1 MKLGQTDISIGKIA
15 FGCWRFAGHDVGT
28 ADKLVRTALDAGMN
42 VIDTADIYGFSEFP
56 DREDKGFGQAE
67 VRLGEVLSAAPS
79 LRKQMVL
86 ATKGGIDAIRPY
98 DSSYAYL
105 MRAIDASLDRL
116 QTDYVDLYQIHRPD
130 LTTPMSEVARA
141 LNEIVDSGKSLAI
154 GVSNFTVPQMRALQ
168 AHLKH
173 PIATIQPEFS
183 ALEQSPLE
191 NGILDY
197 AEEIGATVMAW
208 SPLAGGKIPLTD
220 GPVQGVL
227 DKIAKA
233 YGISRS
239 TAALAFTRGFGANV
253 MPIIGTQNPTRI
265 NESGYAAQVNLTG
278 REVYDVVEAYRGE
291 AMP

>member
-1 MKLGQTDISIGKIA
+1 MKLGQSDITIGKIA
-15 FGCWRFAGHDVGT
+15 FGCWRFAGHDIGT
-28 ADKLVRTALDAGMN
+28 ADKLIRTALDAGMN
-42 VIDTADIYGFSEFP
+42 VIDTADIYGFSDFP
-56 DREDKGFGQAE
+56 DRDDKGFGQSE
-67 VRLGEVLSAAPS
+67 IRLGEVLAAAPS

-86 ATKGGIDAIRPY
+86 ATKGGIDAVRPY

-105 MRAIDASLDRL
+105 IRAMDASLERL

-141 LNEIVDSGKSLAI
+141 LNDIVESGKSRRI
-154 GVSNFTVPQMRALQ
+154 GVSNFTVSQMRALQ

-173 PIATIQPEFS
+173 PITTIQPEFS
-183 ALEQSPLE
+183 ALEQAPLE

-220 GPVQGVL
+220 GPVQDVL

-239 TAALAFTRGFGANV
+239 TAALSFVRGFGANV
-253 MPIIGTQNPTRI
+253 MPIIGTQKPTRI
-265 NESGYAAQVNLTG
+265 TESGYAAQVNLTG
-278 REVYDVVEAYRGE
+278 REIYDVVEAYRGE
-291 AMP
+291 SMP

>member
-15 FGCWRFAGHDVGT
+15 FGCWRFSKHDVNT
-28 ADKLVRTALDAGMN
+28 ADMLVRTALDAGMN
-42 VIDTADIYGFSEFP
+42 LIDTADIYGFSEYP

-67 VRLGEVLSAAPS
+67 VRLGEVLAAAPS

-105 MRAIDASLDRL
+105 TQAIDASLNRL

-141 LNEIVDSGKSLAI
+141 LNDMVDSGKTSAI

-168 AHLKH
+168 AHLEH

-191 NGILDY
+191 NGILDF
-197 AEEIGATVMAW
+197 AEEIGATIMAW
-208 SPLAGGKIPLTD
+208 SPLAGGAIPTTE
-220 GPVQGVL
+220 GPVQTAL
-227 DKIAKA
+227 DAIGTT

-253 MPIIGTQNPTRI
+253 LPIIGTQNPARI
-265 NESGYAAQVNLTG
+265 TESGYAAQVNLTG
-278 REVYDVVEAYRGE
+278 REIYNIVEAYRGE
-291 AMP
+291 GMP